1 LPPTFVPENV
11 FLIKK
16 EFKMKGL
23 KIFTVLVGCALFVQL
38 ATAQSPAPAISGA
51 YSNEAIAE
59 MIRKH
64 RASHSHDVTPPS
76 KPAAKFN
83 VDFPKARDVE
93 WEVADS
99 IYEVEFDIRF
109 RDWKAYYDA
118 EGNLLMTVE
127 EIYRSDLPVVVKN
140 AAEAKYP
147 KYHFE
152 DIDRIRHGTEV
163 FYRIEME
170 LRDTEV
176 ELLVQSNGTITEEK
190 IDY

>member
-1 LPPTFVPENV
+1 
-11 FLIKK
+11 
-16 EFKMKGL
+16 MKGL
-23 KIFTVLVGCALFVQL
+23 KFLIALAACALSVQ
-38 ATAQSPAPAISGA
+38 ATTAQSPAPAISDA

-59 MIRKH
+59 MIREH
-64 RASHSHDVTPPS
+64 RTSHSRDVMPPA
-76 KPAAKFN
+76 KPATKFKA
-83 VDFPKARDVE
+83 DFPKASDVE

-99 IYEVEFDIRF
+99 IYEVEFDVRF

-127 EIYRSDLPVVVKN
+127 EIYRSELPAVVKN

-152 DIDRIRHGTEV
+152 DIDKIRRGTEV
-163 FYRIEME
+163 FYKIEME
-170 LRDTEV
+170 RHDTEV
-176 ELLVQSNGTITEEK
+176 ELLIQSNGTITEEK